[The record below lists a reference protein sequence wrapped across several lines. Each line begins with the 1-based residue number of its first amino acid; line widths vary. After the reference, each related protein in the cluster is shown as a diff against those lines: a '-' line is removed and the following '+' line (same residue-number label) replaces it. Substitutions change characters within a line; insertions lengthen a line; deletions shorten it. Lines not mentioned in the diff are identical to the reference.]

1 MTASTRCVATVA
13 SCLLAGAWAG
23 STSKAAQD
31 VRADVIVVETAKG
44 EFSFETYPGEAPRT
58 VKHVV
63 ELVKAGFYNG
73 QRIHRFLPGFVVQWG
88 DPRSRDMSMEAL
100 WGRGS
105 AAGSGNPIGVA
116 EMSKKRTHVKG
127 AVAVAHPG
135 NPALADSQV
144 YVTLSNRSDLNGAYT
159 VFGRVISGDEV
170 LDGLQ
175 KGDVILR
182 MFVRD

>member
-1 MTASTRCVATVA
+1 MVAG
-13 SCLLAGAWAG
+13 CLLAGAWPG
-23 STSKAAQD
+23 STSKAPQG

-44 EFSFETYPGEAPRT
+44 EFSFDTYADEAPRT

-73 QRIHRFLPGFVVQWG
+73 QRIHRAIPGFVVQWG
-88 DPRSRDMSMEAL
+88 DPQSRDTSKEAL
-100 WGRGS
+100 WGRGP
-105 AAGSGNPIGVA
+105 AAGSGTPIGVA
-116 EMSKKRTHVKG
+116 EMSRKRTHIKG

-135 NPALADSQV
+135 NPALADSQI

-159 VFGRVISGDEV
+159 VFGRVVSGGDV

-175 KGDVILR
+175 KGDIILR
-182 MFVRD
+182 MFVRE